1 VTHASDQQVLLI
13 DEDEVVRDSLKILL
27 ESHGV
32 QVRDFRSAAEFM
44 AMGKM
49 ARGGC
54 LVLGYNRLIVDGL
67 ELIATLRRRGIGLPV
82 IFIVGGGDALTK
94 AAALAA
100 GAFAY
105 LERPIEETALIRAI
119 RAASIR
125 RNGRGDSLQTG
136 PSTADSPNV
145 ATSVAAQS

>member
-1 VTHASDQQVLLI
+1 VTHAFDQQVLLI
-13 DEDEVVRDSLKILL
+13 DEDEVVRDSLKVLL

-32 QVRDFRSAAEFM
+32 QVRDFHNAAELM
-44 AMGKM
+44 AVGKV

-67 ELIATLRRRGIGLPV
+67 ELIATLRRRGNGLPV

-119 RAASIR
+119 KAALTL
-125 RNGRGDSLQTG
+125 RNGRDDSVQTG
-136 PSTADSPNV
+136 PSTADSSIG
-145 ATSVAAQS
+145 ATSAAARS

>member
-1 VTHASDQQVLLI
+1 MTQAFDQQVLLI
-13 DEDEVVRDSLKILL
+13 DEDEVVRDSLKVLL

-44 AMGKM
+44 ATGKM
-49 ARGGC
+49 ARGC

-105 LERPIEETALIRAI
+105 LERPIEETALIRTI
-119 RAASIR
+119 RAALIR
-125 RNGRGDSLQTG
+125 RNGHGDSAQTG
-136 PSTADSPNV
+136 PSAAGSPIG

>member
-1 VTHASDQQVLLI
+1 VTHALDQQVLLI
-13 DEDEVVRDSLKILL
+13 DEDEVVRDSLKVLL

-32 QVRDFRSAAEFM
+32 QVRDFHSAADFM
-44 AMGKM
+44 ASGKM
-49 ARGGC
+49 ARDGC

-82 IFIVGGGDALTK
+82 IFIVGGGNALTK

-105 LERPIEETALIRAI
+105 LERPIEETALIRTI
-119 RAASIR
+119 RAALNR
-125 RNGRGDSLQTG
+125 RNGRGENAQTG
-136 PSTADSPNV
+136 SSAVDPPAG
-145 ATSVAAQS
+145 ATSAAAQS

>member
-1 VTHASDQQVLLI
+1 VTHALDQQVLLI
-13 DEDEVVRDSLKILL
+13 DEDEVVRDSLKTLL

-44 AMGKM
+44 ATGKV

-67 ELIATLRRRGIGLPV
+67 ELVATLRRRGIGLPV

-94 AAALAA
+94 EAALAA

-105 LERPIEETALIRAI
+105 LERPVEETALIRTI
-119 RAASIR
+119 RAPLIGQ
-125 RNGRGDSLQTG
+125 NGRGD
-136 PSTADSPNV
+136 V
-145 ATSVAAQS
+145 AQMSSAMTDLPIAPAVARA